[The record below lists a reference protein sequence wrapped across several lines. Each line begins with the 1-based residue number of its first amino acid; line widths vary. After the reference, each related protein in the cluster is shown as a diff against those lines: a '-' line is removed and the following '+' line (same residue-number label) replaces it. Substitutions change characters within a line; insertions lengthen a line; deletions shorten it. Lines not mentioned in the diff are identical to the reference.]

1 MNTQQLIEMAVLDAL
16 ALLDDEERED
26 FERSFRSAS
35 PDVQAHVRRE
45 QTRLCNIESI
55 LPDVEPPAGLR
66 AAVLAAVRDEIALER
81 DHAVAGRI
89 GRGAAAVQLLPARR
103 VSPLW
108 RAAAVGLATASVVFG
123 ATTLWMKG
131 QLGHIEQTIAT
142 FDTNASVD
150 NILGQEVVRLVSD
163 ASVPKVAFRPVNA
176 SFGGSA
182 SLHLDN
188 ERGKAVVFCNQLP
201 PQEEGR
207 TYTLLLVSDDG
218 EQTVL
223 KTFDADGT
231 DKTLVVSIKVKAGDI
246 LEITATGERT
256 GAPEPMLTTPAFAL

>member
-26 FERSFRSAS
+26 FERSFRGAS

-55 LPDVEPPAGLR
+55 LPNVEPPAGLR

-89 GRGAAAVQLLPARR
+89 ARGGVALQLLPVRR

-123 ATTLWMKG
+123 VTTLWMKG
-131 QLGHIEQTIAT
+131 EFRKLETTIAA
-142 FDTNASVD
+142 FDTNASID
-150 NILGQEVVRLVSD
+150 NALGQEAALLVRD
-163 ASVPKVAFRPVNA
+163 ASVPKFALQPVSA
-176 SFGGSA
+176 SFPGSG
-182 SLHLDN
+182 SLFLDN
-188 ERGKAVVFCNQLP
+188 ERGKGVLFCNQLP
-201 PQEEGR
+201 TQEEGR
-207 TYTLLLVSDDG
+207 TYKIMLVDGDGGETLL
-218 EQTVL
+218 E
-223 KTFDADGT
+223 TFDADGT
-231 DKTLVVSIKVKAGDI
+231 DKTIELTIQVKAGDSI
-246 LEITATGERT
+246 VITGVSE
-256 GAPEPMLTTPAFAL
+256 GSDAPEPMLATGALSL